1 VYATLLEPLHYQD
14 PDRLVMV
21 CSTLRPE
28 FQDGMKTALGGT
40 ALGCLGAYWV
50 GRSMQGMFPGVPS
63 LDLATFAAV
72 AITLLLAAVLA
83 CYVPARRAAAVDPLT
98 ALRDE

>member
-1 VYATLLEPLHYQD
+1 
-14 PDRLVMV
+14 
-21 CSTLRPE
+21 
-28 FQDGMKTALGGT
+28 
-40 ALGCLGAYWV
+40 
-50 GRSMQGMFPGVPS
+50 MFPGVPS
-63 LDLATFAAV
+63 LDLTTLAAV